1 MAGQE
6 ARDRAVS
13 RMAEAERLKL
23 SRESWQGEPA
33 AIYCRVSHIKDQ
45 DQTSVDRQER
55 ICRDTAGQL
64 GLSVT
69 CVLIDPN
76 RSAWQRGRKRPGWD
90 RLLELA
96 SDNGV
101 RHIVVYHPDRLMRQP
116 FDLEELLTIADRH
129 GIILHGKSG
138 YRDLSDPD
146 DRHYL
151 RGEVAHACRSSDD
164 TSRRLKDAMV
174 DRARDGKPHTGSRR
188 FGYSP
193 DGMMIIE
200 AEAEWVRWV
209 FQSYLDGMNPHAIAE
224 ELTRRGVST
233 VRGGR
238 WSPSHVLSILD
249 SRHIAGI
256 RVFRGVEIGPGIWP
270 AIIDAAVFREVQ
282 ERRAYRAP
290 IDRAHGQARR
300 YYLCRGLVWCAKCGR
315 RMAGKTNGGQALYV
329 CYTNSAE
336 YGLEPC
342 ARRIGAKSLEAFV
355 KDAAINL
362 LERLDV
368 SGGQTAV
375 LSADDQAAIEEDRAE
390 IAELRDMWDQQEIR
404 TAEYRQMRKAV
415 EDRIKKIQD
424 KTIVRPTAEV
434 LDGITGQDARATW
447 EALEGTGNFERL
459 NAVLRFLFAAIRIGE
474 SRAPAGLFDYGR
486 IDIEQNAI

>member
-1 MAGQE
+1 M
-6 ARDRAVS
+6 
-13 RMAEAERLKL
+13 
-23 SRESWQGEPA
+23 
-33 AIYCRVSHIKDQ
+33 
-45 DQTSVDRQER
+45 DRQER
-55 ICRDTAGQL
+55 ICRETSEQL
-64 GLSVT
+64 GLVVAH
-69 CVLIDPN
+69 VLVDPN
-76 RSAWQRGRKRPGWD
+76 RSAWQRDRKRPGWD

-96 SDNGV
+96 ANDGV
-101 RHIVVYHPDRLMRQP
+101 RHVVVYHPDRLMRQP

-138 YRDLSDPD
+138 HRDLSDPD

-193 DGMMIIE
+193 DGMTVIE
-200 AEAEWVRWV
+200 AEAEWVRWI
-209 FQSYLDGMNPHAIAE
+209 FRSYLDGMSPHAIAE

-233 VRGGR
+233 VRKGR
-238 WSPSHVLSILD
+238 WGQGQVLSILD

-270 AIIDAAVFREVQ
+270 AIIDAAMFREVQ
-282 ERRAYRAP
+282 ERRAYRSA
-290 IDRAHGQARR
+290 IDAELQKPRR

-315 RMAGKTNGGQALYV
+315 RMAGKTNGGQPLYV
-329 CYTNSAE
+329 CYTNKAE
-336 YGLEPC
+336 YGLETC

-355 KDAAINL
+355 KDAAITL

-368 SGGQTAV
+368 TIGPAAV
-375 LSADDQAAIEEDRAE
+375 LSDEDQAAIEADRAE
-390 IAELRDMWDQQEIR
+390 IAELRDMWDRQEIR

-415 EDRIKKIQD
+415 EERIKRIQD
-424 KTIVRPTAEV
+424 KTIVRPSAEV
-434 LDGITGQDARATW
+434 LDGMTGHNARATW
-447 EALEGTGNFERL
+447 EALEEAGNCERL
-459 NAVLRFLFAAIRIGE
+459 NAILRFLFAAIRIGE
-474 SRAPAGLFDYGR
+474 SRPRPGNSITAGSRSSRTPSNPSGR
-486 IDIEQNAI
+486 RTGTRLPGGSPSR